1 MPYRPWNSCKAPR
14 LQNVLMNIYAFYQS
28 IPTADQPE
36 EFACANWWKT
46 SWTANGWNPVM
57 LNRSHAQGSPLYNKL
72 QQKLAQELNKNN
84 GLVARAAWFQFRFTR
99 WCALHAA
106 GGGWMSDYDVL
117 NLDLTPQIAKSETT
131 NTLMLNEGPA
141 YLFYASP
148 DHCLGAIRKFISEE
162 LSKNEIVCPEI
173 DILGCDPG
181 FGLLL
186 ERVAHIKSSGDKK
199 RSAIMQEM
207 FSMQKAS

>member
-1 MPYRPWNSCKAPR
+1 
-14 LQNVLMNIYAFYQS
+14 MNIYAFYQS

-57 LNRSHAQGSPLYNKL
+57 LNRSHAQGSSMYNKL
-72 QQKLAQELNKNN
+72 QQKLAQELNKHQ
-84 GLVARAAWFQFRFTR
+84 GLVARAAWFQSRFTR

-117 NLDLTPQIAKSETT
+117 NLDLTPQIAKETAKK
-131 NTLMLNEGPA
+131 TLLLNEGPA

-148 DHCLGAIRKFISEE
+148 EHCLGALRKFISEDLSEDGVVRVE
-162 LSKNEIVCPEI
+162 L
-173 DILGCDPG
+173 DILGCEPELG
-181 FGLLL
+181 TIL
-186 ERVAHIKSSGDKK
+186 ERVMHVHARGD
-199 RSAIMQEM
+199 RNRPTRMQDIFTNKE
-207 FSMQKAS
+207 SCNVL